1 MKRLDENETAHTVTS
16 YVKEWLN
23 DKKLEVKPQT
33 VEDYRYQ
40 LEKYVLPRIGKIKLS
55 GLTPRHVQ
63 MMCTELASEISPQR
77 ANKCRRV
84 LSGALSQAM
93 RLELIGRNPCEA
105 VKPKKVEAREMVLW
119 NSEQLTLFL
128 DLSRPHRLY
137 ALFYL
142 AVSTGMRRG
151 ELLGL
156 RCCDIEGESL
166 VVRQSLI
173 DQQGKIMLT
182 TPKTAKSHRRVMLS
196 PDVIETLRVHRIQ
209 QESERQALDTSWP
222 DTGLVFVSEVGTAIH
237 PRNLERTW
245 LTLQQT
251 ARDEKRLALR
261 KVLNTSLSGEALEQ
275 AISAVSDQMLLPKAR
290 LHDLRHLHASLAI
303 SGGMQARVLATRLG
317 HAKPSFTLD
326 VYTHLTISCKTV
338 LLASSPL

>member
-1 MKRLDENETAHTVTS
+1 MAKRRAKGEGAVFKCKDGTWQGAVTLGFSTEGTQKRHTVYGKTQREVLEKLEAVKRRLTNGYAETTHTVAS
-16 YVKEWLN
+16 YIKEWLN

-63 MMCTELASEISPQR
+63 TMCTELASEISPQR

-119 NSEQLTLFL
+119 NSEQLSLFL
-128 DLSRPHRLY
+128 DISRPHRLY
-137 ALFYL
+137 ALFCL

-156 RCCDIEGESL
+156 RWCDVEDESL
-166 VVRQSLI
+166 VVR
-173 DQQGKIMLT
+173 
-182 TPKTAKSHRRVMLS
+182 
-196 PDVIETLRVHRIQ
+196 
-209 QESERQALDTSWP
+209 
-222 DTGLVFVSEVGTAIH
+222 
-237 PRNLERTW
+237 
-245 LTLQQT
+245 
-251 ARDEKRLALR
+251 
-261 KVLNTSLSGEALEQ
+261 
-275 AISAVSDQMLLPKAR
+275 
-290 LHDLRHLHASLAI
+290 
-303 SGGMQARVLATRLG
+303 
-317 HAKPSFTLD
+317 
-326 VYTHLTISCKTV
+326 
-338 LLASSPL
+338 